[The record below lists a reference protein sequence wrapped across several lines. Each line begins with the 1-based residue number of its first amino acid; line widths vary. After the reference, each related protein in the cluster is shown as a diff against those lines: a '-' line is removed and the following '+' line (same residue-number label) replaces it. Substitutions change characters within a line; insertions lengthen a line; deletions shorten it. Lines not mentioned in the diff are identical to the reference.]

1 MKNFIMILMLAAGF
15 ALPAGAVCSVT
26 GYCAPANSLL
36 STPNLPDKY
45 MPNYLNDMQKPDAF
59 LPQYRQPY
67 YDMLINTE
75 QPEQPAQQEFNN
87 QSSYNSNCQF
97 GICIPTTGMS
107 EE

>member
-1 MKNFIMILMLAAGF
+1 MKNFIIVLIAVGF
-15 ALPAGAVCSVT
+15 ALPAGAVCSLT
-26 GYCAPANSLL
+26 GYCAPANSSLAP
-36 STPNLPDKY
+36 SNLPDKY
-45 MPNYLNDMQKPDAF
+45 VPNNLNELQKPDAF

-75 QPEQPAQQEFNN
+75 QPEETMQQQVNP

-97 GICIPTTGMS
+97 GLCIPSSGMN